1 MNVLTEVLSPSFLL
15 RDALY
20 TSVVLGLA
28 CPVVGVFLVLRRMV
42 FMGVALPQLSS
53 TGVALALSL
62 HALGHIHLEHGSFD
76 THSLAFVGA
85 LTFSILAV
93 TALAFLERRRVA
105 WSEARIGALY
115 VLSTAA
121 SLLLLAKCPA
131 AERGWLN
138 LFKGEIIAISNS
150 DLKLTLGAFAGV
162 LFLLWV
168 FRKEIILVSY
178 DRELAMT
185 LRKTVFGWDLLLYL
199 LIGLAISVA
208 VIAVGPLV
216 TFGFLLLPPLAVRSF
231 AGTMKHF
238 VVASSVLGGLASIVG
253 FVLAYHWDLPV
264 GPTDVALLGVACGLG
279 NGLQW
284 LRSRAL
290 FSH

>member
-20 TSVVLGLA
+20 TSVVIGLA

-42 FMGVALPQLSS
+42 FMGVALPQISS

-62 HALGHIHLEHGSFD
+62 HAFGHIHLEHGALD
-76 THSLAFVGA
+76 EHALAFVGS

-93 TALAFLERRRVA
+93 TALALLERRRVA
-105 WSEARIGALY
+105 WNEARIGALY
-115 VLSTAA
+115 VLSTAV
-121 SLLLLAKCPA
+121 SLLLLAKCPT

-150 DLKLTLGAFAGV
+150 DLKLTLGAFVGV

-185 LRKTVFGWDLLLYL
+185 LRKVVFGWDLLLYL

-216 TFGFLLLPPLAVRSF
+216 TFGFLLLPPLAVRPF
-231 AGTMKHF
+231 VGTMRQF
-238 VVASSVLGGLASIVG
+238 VVASSVLGGLASVVG

-264 GPTDVALLGVACGLG
+264 GPTDVALLGVVCGLG
-279 NGLQW
+279 NGLHW
-284 LRSRAL
+284 LRARL
-290 FSH
+290 R

>member
-20 TSVVLGLA
+20 TSVVIGLA

-42 FMGVALPQLSS
+42 FMGVALPQVSS

-62 HALGHIHLEHGSFD
+62 HALGHIHLEHGALD
-76 THSLAFVGA
+76 EHSLAFVGA

-93 TALAFLERRRVA
+93 TTLAFLERRRVA
-105 WSEARIGALY
+105 WNEARVGALY
-115 VLSTAA
+115 VLSTAV
-121 SLLLLAKCPA
+121 SLLLLAKCPT

-150 DLKLTLGAFAGV
+150 DLKLTLGAFAVV

-185 LRKTVFGWDLLLYL
+185 LRKVVFGWDLLLYL

-216 TFGFLLLPPLAVRSF
+216 TFGFLLLPPLAVRPF
-231 AGTMKHF
+231 VGTMRQF
-238 VVASSVLGGLASIVG
+238 VVASSVLGALASVVG
-253 FVLAYHWDLPV
+253 FVVAYHWDLPV
-264 GPTDVALLGVACGLG
+264 GPTDVALLGTLCGLG
-279 NGLQW
+279 NGVRW
-284 LRSRAL
+284 LRSRA
-290 FSH
+290 SSPH

>member
-1 MNVLTEVLSPSFLL
+1 MNVITEVLSPSFLL

-20 TSVVLGLA
+20 TSVVIGLA

-62 HALGHIHLEHGSFD
+62 HALGHIHLEHGALD
-76 THSLAFVGA
+76 EHSLAFVGA

-93 TALAFLERRRVA
+93 TALAFLEQRHVA
-105 WSEARIGALY
+105 WNEARVGAAY
-115 VLSTAA
+115 VLSAAA
-121 SLLLLAKCPA
+121 SLLLLAKCPT

-150 DLKLTLGAFAGV
+150 DLKLTLGAFAAV
-162 LFLLWV
+162 LFVLWL

-178 DRELAMT
+178 DRELALT
-185 LRKTVFGWDLLLYL
+185 LRKRVFSWNLLLYL

-231 AGTMKHF
+231 AGTMRQF
-238 VVASSVLGGLASIVG
+238 VIASSVLGGLASVAG
-253 FVLAYHWDLPV
+253 FVLAYQWDLPV
-264 GPTDVALLGVACGLG
+264 GPTDVALLGVVCGLG
-279 NGLQW
+279 NGLRW
-284 LRSRAL
+284 CRDRAL
-290 FSH
+290 SSR

>member
-20 TSVVLGLA
+20 TSIVIGLA

-62 HALGHIHLEHGSFD
+62 HALGHIHLEHGALD
-76 THSLAFVGA
+76 EHSLAFVGA

-93 TALAFLERRRVA
+93 TALAFLEQRHVA
-105 WSEARIGALY
+105 WNEARVGAAY
-115 VLSTAA
+115 VLSAAA
-121 SLLLLAKCPA
+121 SLLLLAKCPT

-150 DLKLTLGAFAGV
+150 DLKLTLGAFAAV
-162 LFLLWV
+162 LFLLWL

-178 DRELAMT
+178 DRELALT
-185 LRKTVFGWDLLLYL
+185 LRKRVFGWNLLLYL

-216 TFGFLLLPPLAVRSF
+216 TFGFLLLPPLAVRAF
-231 AGTMKHF
+231 VGTMRQF
-238 VVASSVLGGLASIVG
+238 VVAASILGGLASVAG

-264 GPTDVALLGVACGLG
+264 GPTDVALLGIVCGVS
-279 NGLQW
+279 NGLHW
-284 LRSRAL
+284 LRARAA
-290 FSH
+290 

>member
-20 TSVVLGLA
+20 TSVVIGLA

-62 HALGHIHLEHGSFD
+62 HALGHLHLEHGALD
-76 THSLAFVGA
+76 EHSLAFVGA

-93 TALAFLERRRVA
+93 TALAFLEQCHVA
-105 WSEARIGALY
+105 WNEARVGAAY
-115 VLSTAA
+115 VLSAA
-121 SLLLLAKCPA
+121 VSLLLLAKCPT

-150 DLKLTLGAFAGV
+150 DLKLTLGSLAAV
-162 LFLLWV
+162 LCVLWV

-178 DRELAMT
+178 DRELALT
-185 LRKTVFGWDLLLYL
+185 LRKNVFGWNLLLYL

-216 TFGFLLLPPLAVRSF
+216 TFGFLLLPPMAVRQF
-231 AGTMKHF
+231 AGTMRQF
-238 VVASSVLGGLASIVG
+238 VVAASVLGGVTSVVG

-264 GPTDVALLGVACGLG
+264 GPTDVALLGLVCGLG
-279 NGLQW
+279 NGAQW
-284 LRSRAL
+284 VRAL
-290 FSH
+290 CSR

>member
-20 TSVVLGLA
+20 TSVVIGLA

-42 FMGVALPQLSS
+42 FMGVAL
-53 TGVALALSL
+53 ALSL
-62 HALGHIHLEHGSFD
+62 HAFGHIHLEHGALD
-76 THSLAFVGA
+76 EHALAFVGS

-93 TALAFLERRRVA
+93 TALALLERRRVA
-105 WSEARIGALY
+105 WNEARIGALY
-115 VLSTAA
+115 VLSTAV
-121 SLLLLAKCPA
+121 SLLLLAKCPT

-185 LRKTVFGWDLLLYL
+185 LRKVVFGWDLLLYL

-216 TFGFLLLPPLAVRSF
+216 TFGFLLLPPLAVRPF
-231 AGTMKHF
+231 VGTMRQF
-238 VVASSVLGGLASIVG
+238 VVASSVLGGLASVVG

-264 GPTDVALLGVACGLG
+264 GPTDVALLGVVCGLG
-279 NGLQW
+279 NGLHW
-284 LRSRAL
+284 LRARL
-290 FSH
+290 R

>member
-1 MNVLTEVLSPSFLL
+1 MNVLREIFDPAFLL
-15 RDALY
+15 RDALH
-20 TSVVLGLA
+20 TSIIIGLA

-42 FMGVALPQLSS
+42 FLGVALPQISS

-62 HALGHIHLEHGSFD
+62 HALGHIHLEHGSAGE
-76 THSLAFVGA
+76 HSLAFVGS

-93 TALAFLERRRVA
+93 SALAFLERRRVA
-105 WSEARIGALY
+105 WNEARVGAAY
-115 VLSTAA
+115 VLSAA
-121 SLLLLAKCPA
+121 VSLLLLAKCPT

-150 DLKLTLGAFAGV
+150 DLKLTLGSFAGV
-162 LFLLWV
+162 LFLLWL

-178 DRELAMT
+178 DRELALT
-185 LRKTVFGWDLLLYL
+185 LRKAVFGWDLLLYL

-216 TFGFLLLPPLAVRSF
+216 TFGFLLLPPLAVRPF
-231 AGTMKHF
+231 AGTMRQF
-238 VVASSVLGGLASIVG
+238 VVAASVLGGVAAIIG
-253 FVLAYHWDLPV
+253 FALAYHWDLPV
-264 GPTDVALLGVACGLG
+264 GPTDVALLGLGCGVS
-279 NGLQW
+279 NGVHG

-290 FSH
+290 SSG

>member
-20 TSVVLGLA
+20 TSVVIGLA

-42 FMGVALPQLSS
+42 FMGVALPQISS

-62 HALGHIHLEHGSFD
+62 HAFGHIHLEHGALD
-76 THSLAFVGA
+76 EHALAFVGS

-93 TALAFLERRRVA
+93 TALALLERRRVA
-105 WSEARIGALY
+105 WNEARIGALY
-115 VLSTAA
+115 VLSTAV
-121 SLLLLAKCPA
+121 SLLLLAKCPT

-185 LRKTVFGWDLLLYL
+185 LRKVVFGWDLLLYL

-216 TFGFLLLPPLAVRSF
+216 TFGFLLLPPLAVRPF
-231 AGTMKHF
+231 VGTMRQF
-238 VVASSVLGGLASIVG
+238 VVASSVLGGLASVVG

-264 GPTDVALLGVACGLG
+264 GPTDVALLGVVCGLG
-279 NGLQW
+279 NGLHW
-284 LRSRAL
+284 LRARL
-290 FSH
+290 R